1 MTLLARTALAL
12 VILSMVPLSMA
23 LEAFDRAHAAEDRAR
38 DAPALEQQAHPTS
51 STAPR
56 ADGHVVR
63 REVGP
68 GALPDVGNGTRRGS

>member
-1 MTLLARTALAL
+1 MTLLARIALAL
-12 VILSMVPLSMA
+12 VIIGMVPLSMA

-38 DAPALEQQAHPTS
+38 DAAVQQRLDPS
-51 STAPR
+51 GKAPR
-56 ADGHVVR
+56 AEGHVVR